1 MAVLSFNS
9 RAMPLETTGKA
20 GCADVALHRAKALDF
35 MTLMRRLLALP
46 SRWRERVRDR
56 RHLRGLDDHVLGDIG
71 ITRAEVN
78 REALQPFWC
87 EMRLRRRGW

>member
-1 MAVLSFNS
+1 
-9 RAMPLETTGKA
+9 MPLKA
-20 GCADVALHRAKALDF
+20 SGEAGSTDVAGRRASALDF
-35 MTLMRRLLALP
+35 MTFVQRLLALP
-46 SRWRERVRDR
+46 SRWRQRVCDR

-71 ITRAEVN
+71 VTRAEVN